1 MGSKPRVITVA
12 AAQLGPVKS
21 LDTPRKETLGRMIA
35 LLDEAAEAG
44 VRLVVYPELAFT
56 TFFPSHII
64 EDPDKLAGFL
74 EPTSQAEP
82 YAVINSPNVKPLID
96 RANELGVD
104 VSFGFGERFTSE
116 DGKVTDFNSAIYYS
130 ATQKR
135 GIAKYRKVHLPG
147 RVDIDTRRNFIQQLE
162 KRYFTPGDLG
172 FQAFRVPDLVDGA
185 LKAADAASEQD
196 SEGKG
201 DPIVGMLICNDRRW
215 AEGWRCYGLQGI
227 EILLEGYN
235 TTAYAP
241 QYGGD
246 EAEQEA
252 EALFHHRLSCQSG
265 SYTNACYSINV
276 AKAGWED
283 HGKMIAGSSI
293 IDPNGHIIAESK
305 SYEDELVIATIDLA
319 KCRKGKERVFA
330 FGRHRRIE
338 HYSLLSE
345 QVGVKEPPLLR

>member
-74 EPTSQAEP
+74 EPTSRAEP

-135 GIAKYRKVHLPG
+135 GIGKYRKVHLPG
-147 RVDIDTRRNFIQQLE
+147 RFDIDTRRNFIQQLE

-201 DPIVGMLICNDRRW
+201 DPI
-215 AEGWRCYGLQGI
+215 
-227 EILLEGYN
+227 EGYN

-252 EALFHHRLSCQSG
+252 EALFHHCLSCQSG

-305 SYEDELVIATIDLA
+305 SYEDELVIASIDLA

>member
-12 AAQLGPVKS
+12 AAQLGPARS
-21 LDTPRKETLGRMIA
+21 LDTPRQETLGRMVA
-35 LLDEAAEAG
+35 LLDEAAKAG

-56 TFFPSHII
+56 KFFPSHII
-64 EDPDKLAGFL
+64 EDPDKLAGYF
-74 EPTSQAEP
+74 EPTSQA
-82 YAVINSPNVKPLID
+82 KPMQSST
-96 RANELGVD
+96 RPTANELGVD

-116 DGKVTDFNSAIYYS
+116 AGKVTDFNSAIYYS
-130 ATQKR
+130 ATQRR

-147 RVDIDTRRNFIQQLE
+147 RVDIDTRRNVIQQLE
-162 KRYFTPGDLG
+162 KRYFTPSDLG

-185 LKAADAASEQD
+185 LKAADAVSEQNP
-196 SEGKG
+196 EGKG
-201 DPIVGMLICNDRRW
+201 DPI
-215 AEGWRCYGLQGI
+215 
-227 EILLEGYN
+227 EGYN

-241 QYGGD
+241 QCGGD

-293 IDPNGHIIAESK
+293 IDPNGHIIAESN

-330 FGRHRRIE
+330 FGRDRRIE

-345 QVGVKEPPLLR
+345 QAGVEEPPLLS

>member
-1 MGSKPRVITVA
+1 MGSKPRIITVA

-21 LDTPRKETLGRMIA
+21 LDTPRQETLGRMIT
-35 LLDEAAEAG
+35 LLDEAAKAG
-44 VRLVVYPELAFT
+44 ARLVVYPELAFT

-64 EDPDKLAGFL
+64 EDPDKLARYF
-74 EPTSQAEP
+74 EATSQAEP
-82 YAVINSPNVKPLID
+82 YAVINSPNVKPLIE

-147 RVDIDTRRNFIQQLE
+147 RVDIDTRPNVIQQLE

-185 LKAADAASEQD
+185 LKAADVVSEQD
-196 SEGKG
+196 LEGKG
-201 DPIVGMLICNDRRW
+201 DPI
-215 AEGWRCYGLQGI
+215 
-227 EILLEGYN
+227 EGYN

-241 QYGGD
+241 QYAGD

-305 SYEDELVIATIDLA
+305 SHEDELVIATIDLA
-319 KCRKGKERVFA
+319 TCRKGKERVFA

-345 QVGVKEPPLLR
+345 QTGVKEPPLLS